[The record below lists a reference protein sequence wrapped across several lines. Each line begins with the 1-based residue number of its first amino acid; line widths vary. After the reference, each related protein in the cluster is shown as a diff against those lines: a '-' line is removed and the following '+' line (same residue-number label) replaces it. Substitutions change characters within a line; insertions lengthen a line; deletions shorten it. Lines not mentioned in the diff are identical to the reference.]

1 MDMWQSYK
9 ESRQTV
15 VVGLRITK
23 GLSEGDI
30 NIQYNG
36 EASCL
41 GHGAK
46 YYYRITKKFEEE
58 SAGIQKIGGWY
69 NFIKR
74 EYKIVCEYRQGTQLL
89 KSTVWRSV
97 VQLRIPSSTRDV
109 AVIRSPKEEIRAERS
124 R

>member
-9 ESRQTV
+9 ENRQTV

-23 GLSEGDI
+23 GLSEDDI
-30 NIQYNG
+30 NIQYND
-36 EASCL
+36 ETSWAQ
-41 GHGAK
+41 K

-74 EYKIVCEYRQGTQLL
+74 EYKIVCEYRQGTQLF
-89 KSTVWRSV
+89 KSTV
-97 VQLRIPSSTRDV
+97 
-109 AVIRSPKEEIRAERS
+109 
-124 R
+124 